1 MKRADLAPALIVR
14 LKRYPAP
21 HDSHYGVVP
30 LPPPAEP
37 PTILGLR
44 DRYEAA
50 IGALARLETL
60 SAELGNGWLVSRLLT
75 RREAVTSSAIEGT
88 NSTLDELLVVE
99 EAAEEDA
106 TPRQRAADQVR
117 DYAKALE
124 RLVPEA
130 RQQGTTIFTDKLIS
144 RLHAAVMQA
153 DPDFRGIPGQIRDT
167 VVWIGPPGSGIAYS
181 TYNPVPPEDVSRC
194 LEESLAYMRGEA
206 DALLPPSIITRMA
219 VAHAH
224 FEAVHPFTDGN
235 GRVGRLLLP
244 LLMAADGHTPVY
256 LSPYIEAHKPD
267 YYEALK
273 ATQQRLEWPEMIGFV
288 ADAITATVAELDETR
303 KALARLRTIWEA
315 RRRFRANSASL
326 RALDVLPSYPVI
338 TMGRLASLLD
348 VTFPAASTAI
358 VQLQEVGILRERTGY
373 QRNRIFAAEEVL
385 TVINR
390 PFGEAPVLPG
400 DAD

>member
-1 MKRADLAPALIVR
+1 MKRADLAPALIAR
-14 LKRYPAP
+14 LQRYPAP

-50 IGALARLETL
+50 VGAVARLETL
-60 SAELGNGWLVSRLLT
+60 VVELGGDWLVSRLLT

-99 EAAEEDA
+99 ETVEEDA
-106 TPRQRAADQVR
+106 APRRQAADQVR
-117 DYAKALE
+117 DYALALE

-130 RQQGTTIFTDKLIS
+130 RRLGPAIFTSVLVF
-144 RLHAAVMQA
+144 RLHRAVMQA
-153 DPDFRGIPGQIRDT
+153 DADYRSIPGQLRNA
-167 VVWIGPPGSGIAYS
+167 VVWIGPPGSSIAYS
-181 TYNPVPPEDVSRC
+181 TYNPAPPGEVSCC
-194 LEESLAYMRGEA
+194 LEENLAYMRGEA
-206 DALLPPSIITRMA
+206 DALFPPSIITRLA
-219 VAHAH
+219 ISHAH

-244 LLMAADGHTPVY
+244 LLMAAEGHTPIY
-256 LSPYIEAHKPD
+256 LSPYIEAHKAA
-267 YYEALK
+267 YYAALK
-273 ATQQRLEWPEMIGFV
+273 VAQQRLEWPEMIGFV
-288 ADAITATVAELDETR
+288 ADAIAATVAELDETR
-303 KALARLRTIWEA
+303 KALARLRGIWEG

-326 RALDVLPSYPVI
+326 RALDVLPNYPVI
-338 TMGRLASLLD
+338 TAGRLASLLE
-348 VTFPAASTAI
+348 VSFPAASNAI
-358 VQLQEVGILRERTGY
+358 GQLQEAGILRERTGY

-390 PFGEAPVLPG
+390 PFGEPPVLPDG
-400 DAD
+400 RG